1 MKQLLLLVVAAT
13 TLSLAQAQPPKGPAN
28 PGDVYGAKTTAKGAI
43 DIAKLPAAL
52 AKKDSIGQTKV
63 IAKVL
68 DVCPKKGCWMK
79 VQVDDSTTA
88 FVKMKDYGFFVPLD
102 VIGKT
107 VVLDTEAKLKTT
119 SVNELKHYAEDAKK
133 PQAEIDAIT
142 EPKKEIRL
150 LANGILVL
158 K

>member
-28 PGDVYGAKTTAKGAI
+28 PGDVYGAKTTSNGAV
-43 DIAKLPAAL
+43 DIATLPAKL
-52 AKKDSIGQTKV
+52 AKKDSLQTKV

-79 VQVDDSTTA
+79 VQVNDSTTA
-88 FVKMKDYGFFVPLD
+88 FVKMKDYAFFVPLD

-107 VVLDTEAKLKTT
+107 VVLDTEAKMKTT
-119 SVNELKHYAEDAKK
+119 SVDELKHYAEDAKK

>member
-1 MKQLLLLVVAAT
+1 MKKLLLLVVAAT

-28 PGDVYGAKTTAKGAI
+28 PGDVFGAKTTSKGAV
-43 DIAKLPAAL
+43 DIAKLPDAL
-52 AKKDSIGQTKV
+52 EKKDSIGQTKV

-79 VQVDDSTTA
+79 VQVNDSTTA
-88 FVKMKDYGFFVPLD
+88 FVKMKDYGFFVPMD
-102 VIGKT
+102 MIGKT

-119 SVNELKHYAEDAKK
+119 SVDELKHYAEDAKK
-133 PQAEIDAIT
+133 TQAEIDAIT
-142 EPKKEIRL
+142 QPKKEIRL
-150 LANGILVL
+150 LANGILVM

>member
-1 MKQLLLLVVAAT
+1 MKKLFLLAVTAT

-28 PGDVYGAKTTAKGAI
+28 PGDVYGAKTTSKGAV
-43 DIAKLPAAL
+43 DIATLPAKL
-52 AKKDSIGQTKV
+52 AKKDSLQTKV

-79 VQVDDSTTA
+79 VQVNDSTTA

-107 VVLDTEAKLKTT
+107 VVLDTEAKMKTT
-119 SVNELKHYAEDAKK
+119 SVDELKHYAEDAKK

>member
-1 MKQLLLLVVAAT
+1 MKTLLLLVVAAT

-28 PGDVYGAKTTAKGAI
+28 PGDVYGAKTTSKGAV
-43 DIAKLPAAL
+43 DIAVLPAQL
-52 AKKDSIGQTKV
+52 AKKDSLQTKV

-79 VQVDDSTTA
+79 VQVNDSTTA

-107 VVLDTEAKLKTT
+107 VVLDTEAKMKTT
-119 SVNELKHYAEDAKK
+119 SVDELKHYAEDAKK
-133 PQAEIDAIT
+133 TQAEIDAIT

>member
-1 MKQLLLLVVAAT
+1 MKKLLLLVVTAT

-52 AKKDSIGQTKV
+52 SKKDSIAQTRV

-88 FVKMKDYGFFVPLD
+88 FVKMKDYGFFVPMD
-102 VIGKT
+102 MIGKT

-119 SVNELKHYAEDAKK
+119 SVDELKHYAEDAKK

-142 EPKKEIRL
+142 QPKKEIRL
-150 LANGILVL
+150 LANGILVM

>member
-1 MKQLLLLVVAAT
+1 MKQFLLLVVAAT

-28 PGDVYGAKTTAKGAI
+28 TGDIYGAKTTAKGAV

-88 FVKMKDYGFFVPLD
+88 FVKMKDYAFFVPLD
-102 VIGKT
+102 LVGKT
-107 VVLDTEAKLKTT
+107 VVLDTEAKVKTT
-119 SVNELKHYAEDAKK
+119 SVDELRHYAEDAKK

-142 EPKKEIRL
+142 KPKKEIRL
-150 LANGILVL
+150 LANGILVM
-158 K
+158 

>member
-88 FVKMKDYGFFVPLD
+88 FVKMKDYAFFVPLD

>member
-28 PGDVYGAKTTAKGAI
+28 PGDVYGAKTTSKGAV
-43 DIAKLPAAL
+43 DIATLPAKL
-52 AKKDSIGQTKV
+52 AKKDSIQTKV

-79 VQVDDSTTA
+79 VQVNDSTTA
-88 FVKMKDYGFFVPLD
+88 FVKMKDYAFFVPLD

-119 SVNELKHYAEDAKK
+119 SVDELKHYAEDAKK

>member
-1 MKQLLLLVVAAT
+1 MKKLLLLVVAAT

-28 PGDVYGAKTTAKGAI
+28 PGDVFGAKTSAKGAV
-43 DIAKLPAAL
+43 DISKLPAKL
-52 AKKDSIGQTKV
+52 EKKDSIGQTKV

-79 VQVDDSTTA
+79 VQVNDSTTA

-102 VIGKT
+102 MIGKT
-107 VVLDTEAKLKTT
+107 VVLDTEAKLNTT
-119 SVNELKHYAEDAKK
+119 SVDELKHYAEDAKK

-142 EPKKEIRL
+142 QPKKEIRL
-150 LANGILVL
+150 LANGILVV

>member
-28 PGDVYGAKTTAKGAI
+28 PGDVYGAKTTSKGAV
-43 DIAKLPAAL
+43 DIATLPAKL
-52 AKKDSIGQTKV
+52 AKKDSLQTKV

-79 VQVDDSTTA
+79 VQVNDSTTA

-107 VVLDTEAKLKTT
+107 VVLDTEAKMKTT
-119 SVNELKHYAEDAKK
+119 SVDELKHYAEDAKK